1 MKRRELVAGL
11 AATGALGLA
20 ACKDKS
26 ADCADGAAGAAPSE
40 KIQWRMYTTWPK
52 NFPGLGTGAN
62 RLAELI
68 TAMSAGRLT
77 VTVYGA
83 GERVPALEVFDA
95 VARGSAQM
103 GHGGAY
109 YWKGKVPSSPFFSA
123 VPFGFTAQEMNAWLH
138 FGGGMDLWR
147 EIYAPFGLVPFNAGN
162 TGTQMGGWFRKPVTS
177 VADLKGLKMRMP
189 GLGGEVISRLGAV
202 AVNVPGGEIFT
213 ALSSGAIDATEWV
226 GPYNDLAFGL
236 YKAAKFYHYPGWHE
250 PGTTLEAIVNKQAFD
265 ALPADLQ
272 TIIET
277 ACSAV
282 SHEML
287 AEFTAR
293 NQQALKTLVDEH
305 GVTLLPF
312 PDDVLAALRET
323 SEAVVLELAR
333 ADDNAARIYESFSAF
348 RKQVVQSTRIA
359 EQAYLGAR

>member
-1 MKRRELVAGL
+1 MKRRALIQGL
-11 AATGALGLA
+11 AAGGALGLA
-20 ACKDKS
+20 ACKPKA
-26 ADCADGAAGAAPSE
+26 ADCAGADGSATGE

-62 RLAELI
+62 HLAELI
-68 TAMSAGRLT
+68 TAMSGGRLT

-95 VARGSAQM
+95 VSRGSAQM

-109 YWKGKVPSSPFFSA
+109 YWKGKMPAAPFFTA
-123 VPFGFTAQEMNAWLH
+123 VPFGLTAQEMNGWLH
-138 FGGGMDLWR
+138 YGGGMELWR
-147 EIYAPFGLVPFNAGN
+147 ELYAPFGVLPFNGGN
-162 TGTQMGGWFRKPVTS
+162 TGTQMGGWFRKPVQS
-177 VADLKGLKMRMP
+177 IADLKGLKMRMP
-189 GLGGEVISRLGAV
+189 GLGAEVINRLGAV

-226 GPYNDLAFGL
+226 GPYNDLAFGF

-250 PGTTLEAIVNKQAFD
+250 PSACLEAIVNAEAYA
-265 ALPADLQ
+265 ALPQDLQ
-272 TIIET
+272 QIVAG
-277 ACSAV
+277 ACEAT
-282 SHEML
+282 SHNML

-293 NQQALKTLVDEH
+293 NQQALRQLVDEH
-305 GVTLLPF
+305 GVQLLPF

-323 SEAVVLELAR
+323 ADAVVRELAE
-333 ADDNAARIYESFSAF
+333 ADEMAGKVYASYQAY
-348 RKQVVQSTRIA
+348 KQQVRRSTELG